1 MGSQSYHHGD
11 LRNALI
17 LEGIKLL
24 HEKGIA
30 GLSLRELARRL
41 QVGHNAPYRH
51 FKNKQQLL
59 EAIAATGFRRLKAHN
74 LRLELELAGDPESQL
89 FESGVAILNMAME
102 QPEMYRLM
110 FGGYLSL
117 NDCGEALKQEAHESV
132 ESLVKIIALGQ
143 QQAVFSQTDVMQQT
157 LAAMSMV
164 QGLAMMASSG
174 MLRQEVIGDAQQFK
188 VLALQVYDILLMGL
202 KKRT

>member
-1 MGSQSYHHGD
+1 MAKPPYHHGD
-11 LRNALI
+11 LRNALL
-17 LEGIKLL
+17 LEGINML
-24 HEKGIA
+24 HEKGIS

-59 EAIAATGFRRLKAHN
+59 EAIASTGFRRLKAHN
-74 LRLELELAGDPESQL
+74 LRLELALAGDPESQL
-89 FESGVAILNMAME
+89 FESGVVILQMAME
-102 QPEMYRLM
+102 QPELFRLM

-117 NDCGEALKQEAHESV
+117 QNCGEDLKQEAHESV
-132 ESLVKIIALGQ
+132 QSLVKIMALGQ
-143 QQAVFSQTDVMQQT
+143 QQGIFSSIDVMQQT

-174 MLRQEVIGDAQQFK
+174 MLREDVIGDAKQFK

>member
-1 MGSQSYHHGD
+1 MQNKTYHHGD

-17 LEGIKLL
+17 LEAIVML
-24 HEKGIA
+24 HEKGIG

-41 QVGHNAPYRH
+41 GVGHNAPYRH

-59 EAIAATGFRRLKAHN
+59 EAVAATGFRRLKAHN
-74 LRLELELAGDPESQL
+74 IRLELELADDPESQL

-102 QPEMYRLM
+102 QPELFRLM

-117 NDCGEALKQEAHESV
+117 GKCGPELKEEAHASI
-132 ESLVKIIALGQ
+132 ESLVKIISLAQ
-143 QQAVFSQTDVMQQT
+143 QQDIFARGDVMRQT

-174 MLRQEVIGDAQQFK
+174 MLRDNVTGDEQQFK
-188 VLALQVYDILLMGL
+188 RLALQVYDILLMGL
-202 KKRT
+202 KKR

>member
-1 MGSQSYHHGD
+1 MQNKTYHHGD

-17 LEGIKLL
+17 LEAIVML
-24 HEKGIA
+24 HEKGIG

-41 QVGHNAPYRH
+41 GVGHNAPYRH

-59 EAIAATGFRRLKAHN
+59 EAVAATGFRRLKAHN
-74 LRLELELAGDPESQL
+74 LRLELELADDPESQL

-102 QPEMYRLM
+102 QPELFRLM

-117 NDCGEALKQEAHESV
+117 ANCGDELKEEAHASI
-132 ESLVKIIALGQ
+132 ESLVKIVSLGQ
-143 QQAVFSQTDVMQQT
+143 QQDIFARGDVMRQT

-174 MLRQEVIGDAQQFK
+174 MLRENVTGDDQQFK
-188 VLALQVYDILLMGL
+188 RLALQVYDILLMGL
-202 KKRT
+202 KKR

>member
-1 MGSQSYHHGD
+1 MPKPSYHHGD

-17 LEGIKLL
+17 LEGINML
-24 HEKGIA
+24 HEKGVA

-59 EAIAATGFRRLKAHN
+59 EAIAGTGFRRLKAHN
-74 LRLELELAGDPESQL
+74 IRLELELAGDPESQL
-89 FESGVAILNMAME
+89 FESGVAILQMAME
-102 QPEMYRLM
+102 QPELFRLM

-117 NDCGEALKQEAHESV
+117 NDCGEELKQEAHESI
-132 ESLVKIIALGQ
+132 ESLIKIMALGQ
-143 QQAVFSQTDVMQQT
+143 QKGIFNKTDVMQQT
-157 LAAMSMV
+157 LGAMSMV

-174 MLRQEVIGDAQQFK
+174 MLRQEIIGDAQQFK